1 MDEEGQ
7 MPTLNIK
14 NQRVYEL
21 AKMLSERTGR
31 SMTSVIETA
40 LERQL
45 DDMGNDRSGIADA
58 LHALALE
65 AAPLLQHLAPDPFA
79 DLYDEETGLPR

>member
-1 MDEEGQ
+1 

-31 SMTSVIETA
+31 SMTSVIQTA

-45 DDMGNDRSGIADA
+45 EEFWNERTGMAEAI
-58 LHALALE
+58 HALALE
-65 AAPLLQHLAPDPFA
+65 AAPMLQHLPPDPFA
-79 DLYDEETGLPR
+79 ELYDEDTGLPR